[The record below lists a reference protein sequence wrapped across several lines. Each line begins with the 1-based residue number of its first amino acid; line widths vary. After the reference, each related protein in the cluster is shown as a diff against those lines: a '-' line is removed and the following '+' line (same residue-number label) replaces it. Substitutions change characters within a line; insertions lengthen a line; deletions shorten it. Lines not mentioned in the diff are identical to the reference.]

1 MRKFQTVFMRGGTSK
16 GCMFHRE
23 DLPADREEWD
33 SIFLQAMGD
42 PDPKQIDGM
51 GGTVSSNNKIVI
63 VWKSEEPDVDVEYL
77 VGQVIVGKS
86 QVDYK
91 SNCGNMTAAVGPY
104 AVEEGMVDII
114 EPITTVR
121 MLNRNTDKYINVTV
135 PIDPATKTFA
145 QEGDCAIAGVDGT
158 AAELKVNFMNPAGA
172 KTGKLLPT
180 GNVLD
185 VLDIPG
191 FGQIEATIVDVSNP
205 MVLVRAEDIGMKGTE
220 LPEKVNQNATVCEL
234 LEKIRGTAACI
245 MGFARNLED
254 ATANSPA
261 VPKVGFFTKPV
272 VFTDIAGQTVEEDTM
287 DICARVISVFKC
299 HKACPLTSAS
309 SISVAAFLEG
319 SLLWN
324 TLGAPKS
331 GKETVRIGHPSGVMT
346 MMPYIEKDGDEIKL
360 PGVAVQRTARRIME
374 GILYVRN

>member
-1 MRKFQTVFMRGGTSK
+1 MRKFKTVFMRGGTSK
-16 GCMFHRE
+16 GCMFLRE
-23 DLPADREEWD
+23 DLPEDRSQWD
-33 SIFLQAMGD
+33 PIFLQVMGN

-63 VWKSEEPDVDVEYL
+63 VWKSEEKDVDVEYL

-91 SNCGNMTAAVGPY
+91 SNCGNMTAAVGPF
-104 AVEEGMVDII
+104 AVEEGLLTITQ
-114 EPITTVR
+114 PITTVR

-135 PIDPATKTFA
+135 PIDPQTGTFA
-145 QEGDCAIAGVDGT
+145 QDGDCHIAGVDGT
-158 AAELKVNFMNPAGA
+158 AAELKVNFLNPAGS

-191 FGQIEATIVDVSNP
+191 FGKIEASILDVSNP

-220 LPEKVNQNATVCEL
+220 LPEEINSNTEVSAL
-234 LEKIRGTAACI
+234 LEKIRGTAACM
-245 MGFARNLED
+245 MGFAKDLED

-261 VPKVGFFTKPV
+261 VPKVGFFTAPV
-272 VFTDIAGQTVEEDTM
+272 TFTDIAGEQVEASDM
-287 DICARVISVFKC
+287 DLCARVISVFKC

-309 SISVAAFLEG
+309 SISVVAQLEG
-319 SLLWN
+319 SIIEK
-324 TLGAPKS
+324 TLGMPGNAS
-331 GKETVRIGHPSGVMT
+331 GCVRIGHPSGVMT
-346 MMPYIEKDGDEIKL
+346 MYPDIVRQDGELKL
-360 PGVAVQRTARRIME
+360 PGVAVQRTARRIMD
-374 GILYVRN
+374 GTVYVRQ